1 MRSIL
6 HRSSASFE
14 VFNQFQF
21 SLELGIWDLDIY
33 RGAVRIFDNTTLG
46 AATRNALDLSDSVRR
61 NST

>member
-14 VFNQFQF
+14 VCDQFQF

-33 RGAVRIFDNTTLG
+33 RGAVRIFDNTTLS
-46 AATRNALDLSDSVRR
+46 AATRNAIGLEGALARVL
-61 NST
+61 